1 MQKIKEEMFTPV
13 KYRRKH
19 ETTSFTEVQ
28 LSTPVAPSAENGARV
43 MCAEMFEV

>member
-19 ETTSFTEVQ
+19 ETTSFTEIQ
-28 LSTPVAPSAENGARV
+28 LSTPFGYGAENGAYV
-43 MCAEMFEV
+43 MCAEMLEV